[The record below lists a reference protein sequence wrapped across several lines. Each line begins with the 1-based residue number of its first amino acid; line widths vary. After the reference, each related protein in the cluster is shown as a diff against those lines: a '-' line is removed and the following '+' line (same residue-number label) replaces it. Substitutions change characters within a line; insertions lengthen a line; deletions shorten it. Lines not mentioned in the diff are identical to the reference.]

1 MWKVGSASIASS
13 ASTRANTKTST
24 NKWRYKYK
32 YKYKYKSKCKTLRTG
47 APPIE
52 EVSRIRWDA
61 DNRTLALAHR

>member
-32 YKYKYKSKCKTLRTG
+32 YKCKTLRTG

-61 DNRTLALAHR
+61 DNRTLAVAHR

>member
-32 YKYKYKSKCKTLRTG
+32 YKYKYKTFRTG

>member
-32 YKYKYKSKCKTLRTG
+32 YKYKCKTLRTG

-61 DNRTLALAHR
+61 DNRTLAVAHR